1 MCPRKVA
8 GSGITAHVWTFERR
22 FSVEKTCS
30 NPEHSP
36 NPSPNPTFAL
46 TLKNRLSA
54 LKKHPDFNAGPSCGM
69 ILDVRKKLIWGRSAE
84 QGWQTLLA
92 LRMRGLQRIP
102 TFFFENSLTPTPYE
116 ELIAM
121 SPIHIGF
128 DHLPPVLGLVIDKF
142 KITQFYNKY

>member
-1 MCPRKVA
+1 MA
-8 GSGITAHVWTFERR
+8 LTALEISR
-22 FSVEKTCS
+22 
-30 NPEHSP
+30 HSP

-69 ILDVRKKLIWGRSAE
+69 ILDGEERRAR
-84 QGWQTLLA
+84 LA
-92 LRMRGLQRIP
+92 NAAGP
-102 TFFFENSLTPTPYE
+102 SHEGVAAHSNFFFENSLTPTPYE